1 MTFYEAKAKPYG
13 LNNYK
18 DEFFEFSKRNLIK
31 IKEELKKDNEEK
43 RIEEEKESKLHESKI
58 A

>member
-43 RIEEEKESKLHESKI
+43 RI
-58 A
+58 